1 MEFSNPVEH
10 IASLLTDNGYDRNDG
25 NNAWFE
31 LSGQQQQDVVS
42 TLLVLWPFRKQQAQP
57 GESPE
62 HTIDNHSRRVGK
74 KSMQQRP
81 MQQPASWCGQEQ
93 HTVATHANKSGLRS
107 PMLTQAAGVP
117 HQQAQ
122 PGENPEHTNNTQ
134 PRGAGK
140 NSIRS
145 GDSRIHESGITCNR
159 ITSSIDYTSTQQ
171 RPMQQPALWCGQEQH
186 TVATHANKSGLRSP
200 MLTQAAGV
208 PHQQAQPG
216 ENPEHT
222 NNTQPR
228 GAGKNSIRSG
238 DSRIHESGIART
250 SISGSIDRT
259 SIGNGVNA
267 STVAEDNPRTGLDLS
282 TVADDDPATI
292 SSKEQEQ

>member
-42 TLLVLWPFRKQQAQP
+42 TLLVLWPFRKQQARP

-81 MQQPASWCGQEQ
+81 MQQPASWCRQEQ

-122 PGENPEHTNNTQ
+122 PGENPEHTNPGSPNSP
-134 PRGAGK
+134 PRRLGRRATREPG
-140 NSIRS
+140 IRANLS
-145 GDSRIHESGITCNR
+145 LRTAAR
-159 ITSSIDYTSTQQ
+159 
-171 RPMQQPALWCGQEQH
+171 PALGS
-186 TVATHANKSGLRSP
+186 V
-200 MLTQAAGV
+200 
-208 PHQQAQPG
+208 
-216 ENPEHT
+216 
-222 NNTQPR
+222 R
-228 GAGKNSIRSG
+228 G
-238 DSRIHESGIART
+238 
-250 SISGSIDRT
+250 
-259 SIGNGVNA
+259 
-267 STVAEDNPRTGLDLS
+267 
-282 TVADDDPATI
+282 
-292 SSKEQEQ
+292 